1 MAGQR
6 VVFVQTAR
14 NILGLYL
21 LYLEI
26 FFSQESYSRKV
37 PEPQEEKH
45 LVKNGHTEEVGE
57 EFEMAKLIKKKAK
70 LLKKEAKKAKKKQS
84 LSEVRQFTEWQSP
97 LCEWLKPL
105 GEWQSPLSE
114 WQQPLSEWYVPS
126 GSSQDRENKKQEE
139 VIQF

>member
-1 MAGQR
+1 MHLL
-6 VVFVQTAR
+6 
-14 NILGLYL
+14 ILKIIIS
-21 LYLEI
+21 LE
-26 FFSQESYSRKV
+26 SHSREV
-37 PEPQEEKH
+37 PEEKYP
-45 LVKNGHTEEVGE
+45 VKKGQGHNEEVGE
-57 EFEMAKLIKKKAK
+57 EIEMAKLIKKKAK